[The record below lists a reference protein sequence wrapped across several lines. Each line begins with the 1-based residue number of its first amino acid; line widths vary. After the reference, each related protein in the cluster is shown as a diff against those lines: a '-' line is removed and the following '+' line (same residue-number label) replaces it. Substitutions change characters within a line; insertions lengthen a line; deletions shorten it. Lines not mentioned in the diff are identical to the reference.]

1 MDDSEIDLSDMPEL
15 SDEQLKAMKPTQQF
29 FAEQGVTY
37 STQPLEFITIHFE
50 DGTVVTQKSAPH
62 GSLILLHPD
71 VQQYFPNAEAVNQ
84 TLRALIHLI
93 PHPHLKEPV

>member
-1 MDDSEIDLSDMPEL
+1 MTTKLIFRICLNY
-15 SDEQLKAMKPTQQF
+15 PTEQF
-29 FAEQGVTY
+29 FAERGVIYTA
-37 STQPLEFITIHFE
+37 QPLESITIRFE
-50 DGTVVTQKSAPH
+50 DGTVTTQRSAPH

-71 VQQYFPNAEAVNQ
+71 VQQYFPDAEAVNQ